1 MNNLSKF
8 TIQKSFAISAGAG
21 SGKTYT
27 LSRRYIN
34 ALLGFDYFRECY
46 KLDDDQ
52 PKEDRV
58 CFEIHKS
65 FFEDLKPAR
74 VNEIVTITYTEA
86 AALEMKGRI
95 FELVAKIINYDK
107 LWIIE
112 QTKRQDESYKKD
124 GDFES
129 IATANEYSSSNLEYI
144 QETLQQAYT
153 DSSNSKISTIH
164 AYCLDIIKSNS
175 DIARIDTK
183 LDIIKDDEKQK
194 ELSTII
200 FDVLNC
206 EDNKDLVLDISK
218 DISMF
223 FVNNLIS
230 KYVSNTKF
238 RNDYD
243 SFKKDSIDIATYKEL
258 IYELY
263 PIPPIDDA
271 LIELQDDVIRLKWF
285 QKFYD
290 NFVNFNAV
298 TWKNVDENSKAP
310 SMGEKKFPIVDPL
323 KKILESSALLSVY
336 TQIDIKKET
345 LFFDKID
352 KIKDLLQQIKNR
364 YDLKLQELNKVDFDT
379 IITKTL
385 EIIPDVKT
393 SFKYIMVD
401 EFQDTNAVQFE
412 IVKHSCNSDTNLF
425 VVGDSKQSIYSFQGA
440 EIEVFNDATHDT
452 DIFSSIELMD
462 KNHRSDGVVLDTVNK
477 IFKKLLI
484 KDENPRLIKPNYEA
498 AAQDLFVYDRKRES
512 KGSFK
517 YLITSQEYQT
527 KEEKELE
534 GEANELDTIT
544 QFISEIYNNKN
555 DDYQHISKLIA
566 SKEKAIAIMFD
577 SSTKMLEL
585 KQKLRAKGITAKV
598 SASDN
603 FYYTKEVNDIFNV
616 LKAIDILSRNPD
628 TLSSS
633 QQYYIV
639 GAMRSNIL
647 RCDDN
652 SIKEYLD
659 ANEVNHKLTHYVEMF
674 KSMTLSQ
681 VVKYIY
687 DDSNIMGVYAHY
699 DDIEQRVANLYKFLT
714 LCKDYED
721 SSESNLYKFLAL
733 IENAI
738 YFSEA
743 KEDEAFFKSDNT
755 KSIEICSIHST
766 KGLAYPLV
774 LLGNSD
780 KGLYSQITSDALK
793 HNNFT
798 LKNEKKEIVG
808 FKVND
813 YTPLSHRVLKE
824 IDKLK
829 HLAEKKRLLYVALT
843 RAEHNV
849 VISANLKQ
857 KKDSTISLRE
867 DSYLHMICKA
877 LEIDKGELYGQNN
890 SYCITLE
897 DIPDDEVS
905 KDKVEYIEH
914 SLKQIIFESNILVS
928 ATADNETKSNDN
940 IAANLG
946 TSTHKIIELYWD
958 NFNEN
963 QDAILDKMM
972 IYETVNREAI
982 VKNMNSFY
990 NSDIYG
996 LLKNGVEHHF
1006 ELEFNV
1012 DGKTGFIDFIYF
1024 DTEKNGWVI
1033 VDFKTG
1039 IETDEKN
1046 KKYQQQV
1053 DFYKSVVEELG
1064 YQVVHTTLLWLSK

>member
-1 MNNLSKF
+1 MKRINLNKF

-27 LSRRYIN
+27 LSRRYVN
-34 ALLGFDYFRECY
+34 ALLGFDYFREDY
-46 KLDDDQ
+46 DM
-52 PKEDRV
+52 
-58 CFEIHKS
+58 HKS
-65 FFEDLKPAR
+65 YFEDLKPAK

-107 LWIIE
+107 LWAIE
-112 QTKRQDESYKKD
+112 QIKRQNENYSKD

-129 IATANEYSSSNLEYI
+129 IATANEYSASHLEYI
-144 QETLQQAYT
+144 QETLHQAYT

-164 AYCLDIIKSNS
+164 SFCLDIIKSNA

-194 ELSTII
+194 ELSSII
-200 FDVLNC
+200 FDVLNS
-206 EDNKDLVLDISK
+206 EDNKNLVLDISQ

-223 FVNNLIS
+223 FINNLIN

-238 RNDYD
+238 RNDYN
-243 SFKKDSIDIATYKEL
+243 SFKKNSIDIATYKEL

-263 PIPPIDDA
+263 PLPPIDDILA
-271 LIELQDDVIRLKWF
+271 EFQDDAVRLKWF
-285 QKFYD
+285 QDFYD

-298 TWKNVDENSKAP
+298 SWKEVDVNSKAP
-310 SMGEKKFPIVDPL
+310 SMGEKKFPITDPI
-323 KKILESSALLSVY
+323 KKELESSLLLSVY
-336 TQIDIKKET
+336 THIDMGKET

-352 KIKDLLQQIKNR
+352 KIKNLLHQIKDK
-364 YDLKLQELNKVDFDT
+364 YDAKLNDLNKIDFDT

-385 EIIPDVKT
+385 EIIPEVRT
-393 SFKYIMVD
+393 NIKYIMVD
-401 EFQDTNAVQFE
+401 EFQDTNATQFE
-412 IVKHSCNSDTNLF
+412 IVKESCSADTNLF

-440 EIEVFNDATHDT
+440 EIEVFNDAIHDT
-452 DIFSSIELMD
+452 AIFSSIEPMD

-477 IFKKLLI
+477 IFGPLLKKDKNLKLI
-484 KDENPRLIKPNYEA
+484 KSNYEA
-498 AAQDLFVYDRKRES
+498 EAQNLFVFNKKRKDR
-512 KGSFK
+512 GSFK
-517 YLITSQEYQT
+517 YLITSQTYQT
-527 KEEKELE
+527 AEEKELD
-534 GEANELDTIT
+534 APLDELDTIT
-544 QFISEIYNNKN
+544 QFVSEIYYGKN
-555 DDYQHISKLIA
+555 SRYQHISELI
-566 SKEKAIAIMFD
+566 KNREKAIAIVFD

-585 KQKLRAKGITAKV
+585 KKKLRAKGITAKV

-603 FYYTKEVNDIFNV
+603 FYYTKEINDIFNV
-616 LKAIDILSRNPD
+616 LKAIDILLKEQKEALND
-628 TLSSS
+628 S
-633 QQYYIV
+633 QKYYIV
-639 GAMRSNIL
+639 GAMRSNII

-652 SIKEYLD
+652 SIKKYLD
-659 ANEVNHKLTHYVEMF
+659 ANEVSDKLMHYV
-674 KSMTLSQ
+674 KILQNMTLSQ
-681 VVKYIY
+681 AVKYIY

-714 LCKDYED
+714 LCKDYEE
-721 SSESNLYKFLAL
+721 SNESNLYKFLSL

-743 KEDEAFFKSDNT
+743 KEPEAFFKSDNT

-798 LKNEKKEIVG
+798 LNNEKKEIVG
-808 FKVND
+808 FKIND

-843 RAEHNV
+843 RAEHDV
-849 VISANLKQ
+849 VISGYLKQ

-867 DSYLHMICKA
+867 DSYLHMICKS
-877 LEIDKGELYGQNN
+877 LEIDKDELYGQNEK
-890 SYCITLE
+890 YCIKLDATPTE
-897 DIPDDEVS
+897 DTIKEEV
-905 KDKVEYIEH
+905 KYIEH
-914 SLKQIIFESNILVS
+914 SFKPITFESKSLVS
-928 ATADNETKSNDN
+928 ATSDNEITSDNN
-940 IAANLG
+940 IAADLG
-946 TSTHKIIELYWD
+946 TATHKIIELYWN

-963 QDAILDKMM
+963 QDTILDRMM
-972 IYETVNREAI
+972 IFETKQRESI
-982 VKNMNSFY
+982 VENMNSFY
-990 NSDIYG
+990 KSDVYE
-996 LLKNGVEHHF
+996 LLRNGVEHQF

-1012 DGKTGFIDFIYF
+1012 DDKTGFIDFIYF
-1024 DTEKNGWVI
+1024 DKKNNGWVI

-1039 IETDEKN
+1039 KESDDKSC
-1046 KKYQQQV
+1046 KYQKQL
-1053 DFYKSVVEELG
+1053 DFYTNVMTQLG
-1064 YQVVHTTLLWLSK
+1064 YNITNSRLLWLS